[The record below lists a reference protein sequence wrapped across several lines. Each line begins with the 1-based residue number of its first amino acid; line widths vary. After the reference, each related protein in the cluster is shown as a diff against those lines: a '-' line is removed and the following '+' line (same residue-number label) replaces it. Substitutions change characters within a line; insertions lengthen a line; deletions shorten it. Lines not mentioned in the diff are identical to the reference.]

1 MIKTIFYIL
10 SILVIGAAAFFAFDN
25 KKKLEDEMATYELR
39 HADNTRVAANIKK
52 TQGNLDDTS
61 KALNNAKDK
70 NSELTATKD
79 SEESKERNLRATIEK
94 YQTEIDEAEAKLTEF
109 AKAQKEIEDE
119 LGGVNVAYDQI
130 EPEIAKLEGERKE
143 KQKKLD
149 ELLMLEEKLMKNV
162 KTNRD
167 EIARLVGRLD
177 EIRSRMTLNSAQGI
191 VTAVDP
197 VWGFVIV
204 NLGEKNS
211 NVTSQSNLLVSRN
224 GLLLGRLTVSSLEP
238 NQTIC
243 DVDRKAMKPG
253 QRIQRG
259 DSVIIAKTPGS

>member
-1 MIKTIFYIL
+1 MKTIFYIL
-10 SILVIGAAAFFAFDN
+10 SILVIGAAAYFAFDS
-25 KKKLEDEMATYELR
+25 KQKLENEMAIYEER
-39 HADNTRVAANIKK
+39 HAENTRVAANIKA
-52 TQGNLDDTS
+52 TQGDLDDTT
-61 KALNNAKDK
+61 KALTSAKDR

-94 YQTEIDEAEAKLTEF
+94 YQTEIDEAEVKLAKFDE
-109 AKAQKEIEDE
+109 AQKEIEE
-119 LGGVNVAYDQI
+119 ALGGINVAFDQI

-149 ELLMLEEKLMKNV
+149 ELLLLEEKLQNSV
-162 KTNRD
+162 NTNRG

-177 EIRSRMTLNSAQGI
+177 EIRKKMTLNSVQGM

-211 NVTSQSNLLVSRN
+211 NVTQQSDLLVSRN

-243 DVDRKAMKPG
+243 DVDMKAMKPG
-253 QRIQRG
+253 QRIQPG